1 MGSERGS
8 GNYVSKRD
16 ERLERLASASDQV
29 SAATIDDLY
38 EQGKKA
44 AASMLLHYGDKTCLS
59 ATGFIYCVQAAH
71 EAALLH
77 LMAEGIVVLA
87 PDAQCS
93 EEERAERE
101 TAKAAQQQPGAAAP
115 APQMSAYL

>member
-1 MGSERGS
+1 MSR
-8 GNYVSKRD
+8 RD

-93 EEERAERE
+93 DEERDERE
-101 TAKAAQQQPGAAAP
+101 AAKAAHEQSGVTQAAP
-115 APQMSAYL
+115 QVSAYL